1 MTFAFPDLTG
11 FLLIISRRILSLKM
25 FHTFIGSAPSQ
36 ISELFSKLYRPSRF
50 SNQLQFNIIRINT
63 EVGRS
68 SFLYKGSVIWNLIN
82 KKVKFSSI
90 SKDAFKI
97 IIRKQSK
104 DLVQF
109 FFNKEAIMI
118 SNKEDDF
125 VYF

>member
-1 MTFAFPDLTG
+1 MFYTF
-11 FLLIISRRILSLKM
+11 M
-25 FHTFIGSAPSQ
+25 GSAPSQ
-36 ISELFSKLYRPSRF
+36 ISELFSKLSRPSRF
-50 SNQLQFNIIRINT
+50 SNQFNIIRINT

-68 SFLYKGSVIWNLIN
+68 SFQYKGSVIWYLIN

-109 FFNKEAIMI
+109 FFNKEA
-118 SNKEDDF
+118 NKKDDF

>member
-1 MTFAFPDLTG
+1 M
-11 FLLIISRRILSLKM
+11 
-25 FHTFIGSAPSQ
+25 GSAPSQ
-36 ISELFSKLYRPSRF
+36 ISELFSKLSRPARF
-50 SNQLQFNIIRINT
+50 SNQFNIIKINA
-63 EVGRS
+63 EVGH
-68 SFLYKGSVIWNLIN
+68 SFQYKGSVIWNLIN

-118 SNKEDDF
+118 SNKKDDF